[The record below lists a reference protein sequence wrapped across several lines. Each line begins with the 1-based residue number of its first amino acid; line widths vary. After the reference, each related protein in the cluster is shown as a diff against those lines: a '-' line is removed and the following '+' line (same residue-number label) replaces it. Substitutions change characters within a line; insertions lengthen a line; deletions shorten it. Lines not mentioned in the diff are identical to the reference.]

1 MINNAGY
8 VWNLEDV
15 RTLRQKFRILGS
27 FIGFSPKTFQLGLP
41 LQLQPVEV
49 QLLREKGIIQLYQ
62 LDPELPPRQEVVA
75 RSQEQLEQSY
85 QTQIEEFKAE
95 RIERIHAMADKIVE
109 GKRKKLLQEGSRKRK
124 LKELEDEDNLE
135 SKDKANKNEEDV
147 TLDKDMIISQEIA
160 SIKPITRDM
169 QVIQTMEQDPWIEAV
184 DKQEVRWS
192 YPATDP
198 LARCRLFTFKDL
210 WNNNYYV
217 SEGSKFGG
225 DFLVYC
231 GDPVKYHAKYIVVCV
246 SGRAEVESETRA
258 QEVVARCRLGAGVK
272 KVVLFSW
279 LEGAEVR
286 YKSLTRGAD
295 TSGDHG

>member
-27 FIGFSPKTFQLGLP
+27 FLGFSPKTFQLGLP

-135 SKDKANKNEEDV
+135 SEDKANKNEEDV

-184 DKQEVRWS
+184 GC
-192 YPATDP
+192 
-198 LARCRLFTFKDL
+198 RCL
-210 WNNNYYV
+210 
-217 SEGSKFGG
+217 
-225 DFLVYC
+225 
-231 GDPVKYHAKYIVVCV
+231 
-246 SGRAEVESETRA
+246 GRAV
-258 QEVVARCRLGAGVK
+258 G
-272 KVVLFSW
+272 W
-279 LEGAEVR
+279 
-286 YKSLTRGAD
+286 
-295 TSGDHG
+295 